1 MSLEPINNTSIQ
13 NFQIEYSNKFFQFA
27 INNRIK
33 ALENQIDIAYDYTK
47 GSGAGTNFEN
57 KIIKTILFS
66 SKSIFGQKNYHKR
79 IVFSLVGKTNN
90 SENTI
95 RMHREREK
103 KIIYMNFMI

>member
-33 ALENQIDIAYDYTK
+33 ALENQIEIAYDYTK

-57 KIIKTILFS
+57 KIIKTIL
-66 SKSIFGQKNYHKR
+66 K
-79 IVFSLVGKTNN
+79 IVLSLYLD
-90 SENTI
+90 
-95 RMHREREK
+95 K
-103 KIIYMNFMI
+103 KIIIKGLYFL

>member
-33 ALENQIDIAYDYTK
+33 ALENQIEIAYDYTK

-57 KIIKTILFS
+57 KIIKTIL
-66 SKSIFGQKNYHKR
+66 K
-79 IVFSLVGKTNN
+79 IVLCLYLD
-90 SENTI
+90 
-95 RMHREREK
+95 K
-103 KIIYMNFMI
+103 KIIIKGLYFL

>member
-33 ALENQIDIAYDYTK
+33 ALENQIEIAYDYTK

-66 SKSIFGQKNYHKR
+66 SMSIFGQKNYHEIPLECIEKE
-79 IVFSLVGKTNN
+79 K
-90 SENTI
+90 
-95 RMHREREK
+95 K